1 VKRLIA
7 ILVGAGFICALGCGA
22 SPEPAIAENVVDIPK
37 EEGLVPALLDP
48 PFTAEQIRDEWVE
61 GFQLQIRRWTAD
73 EEIVERWTVV
83 RTDADGVDIESVVL
97 EESGSVAAEA
107 HVQTSSWVQLR
118 DHASFPADRATREAV
133 SRETPLGELQGWL
146 YSVTDG
152 KSGTVTEFFFAEA
165 LPGAPV
171 FVHVLREGEIVEIF
185 EQVKRHR
192 PADGE

>member
-1 VKRLIA
+1 VKGLIA
-7 ILVGAGFICALGCGA
+7 FLVGAGSICALGCGA
-22 SPEPAIAENVVDIPK
+22 SPEPAIAENVVDQPK
-37 EEGLVPALLDP
+37 EAGLVPALLDR

-61 GFQLQIRRWTAD
+61 GFQLRVRRWTAD
-73 EEIVERWTVV
+73 AEIVERWTVV

-97 EESGSVAAEA
+97 DQSGSVAGETN
-107 HVQTSSWVQLR
+107 VQTSSWVQLR

-171 FVHVLREGEIVEIF
+171 FVHVLRDGEIVEIF

-192 PADGE
+192 PTDGE